1 MNELSDNSTSDDRR
15 DRGAV
20 AVFTALAFIP
30 IVLAL
35 AVVADSGRAWV
46 ARHSLQNG
54 VEAAAGAVAQT
65 WLVGGTSC
73 ASSALALA
81 TADGATTS
89 SISCSVTGTRTDGTV
104 KVIATSRVPL
114 LFASLIGR
122 SDATVTASTAARI
135 GPASKAIG
143 VSPLALCAG
152 NAAIAA
158 WIASGMT
165 STVTSTITFETSNP
179 VCGGNVPGNWGV
191 LDFNGGSNSTSELAN
206 WVVNGYRSTLS
217 VGDVVAGNP
226 GAPSTSSN
234 ISAIVGTSFIIPLF
248 SAPTGSGAGAL
259 YPIVGFAKVYL
270 VSANLSATA
279 SRRSLT
285 IRFER
290 GITSGSVTQLGDGG
304 TNYGVSTWSICSYDS
319 KGKCS

>member
-1 MNELSDNSTSDDRR
+1 MTQHSQHLTQR
-15 DRGAV
+15 DRGAI
-20 AVFTALAFIP
+20 AIFTALAFIP
-30 IVLAL
+30 ITLAL

-54 VEAAAGAVAQT
+54 VEVAAGAAAQT
-65 WLVGGTSC
+65 WLTGGTSC

-89 SISCSVTGTRTDGTV
+89 SISCSVTGTRTSGTV

-114 LFASLIGR
+114 LFSSLLGR
-122 SDATVTASTAARI
+122 KEATVSAATTAII

-152 NAAIAA
+152 NPAIAA

-165 STVTSTITFETSNP
+165 STVTSTITFETATP
-179 VCGGNVPGNWGV
+179 VCGGTTPGNWGI
-191 LDFNGGSNSTSELAN
+191 LDFNGGSNSTSDFVN
-206 WVVNGYRSTLS
+206 WVVNGYPTALS
-217 VGDVVAGNP
+217 VGDVVAGDP
-226 GAPSTSSN
+226 GAPATSAG
-234 ISAIVGTSFIIPLF
+234 ISSVVGTSFIIPLF
-248 SAPTGSGAGAL
+248 SGPTGTGSGAQ
-259 YPIVGFAKVYL
+259 YPIVGFAKVFL
-270 VSANLSATA
+270 VSAKLTGTSKT
-279 SRRSLT
+279 RSLT

-290 GITSGSVTQLGDGG
+290 GITSGSVTQLGGGG
-304 TNYGVSTWSICSYDS
+304 TNYGVSSWSICSYDS